1 MPAFEYQ
8 ALDQSGRQ
16 QKGVL
21 EGDTSRQIRAQ
32 LRGMGMNPLSVEQ
45 VANRQRQKASQF
57 SFSFT
62 RARSLTAA
70 DRALVT
76 RQLATLIEAA
86 LPVEEA
92 LSAVSQQSE
101 KDWIKSM
108 MLAIRSRVVE
118 GHTLADA
125 LGEFSASF
133 DYLYC
138 AMVAAGEKSGQLAPV
153 LKRLAEYTEK
163 QQHLRS
169 KITVAL
175 IYPIFLVLVAL
186 GVVSFLLSY
195 VVPMVVEQFTNLN
208 AELPILTRIVIG
220 LSEFIQSW
228 GLLTLII
235 IVGLVVLFK
244 LAMRVKANRFAWHR
258 LQLHLPLTAKVIM
271 GLNSSRF
278 ARTLAIMVESGVPLL
293 EGMRIAADLVTNEII
308 KQSIEEASVR
318 VREGASLNRALAQSR
333 YFPPMMLHMIASG
346 ENSGELEQ
354 MLERTADHQDQDFE
368 TLISVTLGLFEPFMI
383 LIMGIL
389 VLLIVLAIL
398 LPIFQLNQLVG
409 V

>member
-8 ALDQSGRQ
+8 ALDQTGRQ
-16 QKGVL
+16 KKGVL
-21 EGDTSRQIRAQ
+21 EGDTARQIRTQ
-32 LRGMGMNPLSVEQ
+32 LRGMGLNPLSVDQ
-45 VANRQRQKASQF
+45 VANRQKQSTSTQF
-57 SFSFT
+57 SFNRV
-62 RARSLTAA
+62 RALTAA

-108 MLAIRSRVVE
+108 MLAVRSRVVE

-138 AMVAAGEKSGQLAPV
+138 SMVAAGEKSGQLAPV
-153 LKRLAEYTEK
+153 LKRLADYTEK
-163 QQHLRS
+163 QQQLRS

-208 AELPILTRIVIG
+208 AELPLLTRIVIG

-228 GLLTLII
+228 GLLTVILIVAL
-235 IVGLVVLFK
+235 IVFFK
-244 LAMRVKANRFAWHR
+244 VSMRVKANRLIWHR
-258 LQLHLPLTAKVIM
+258 LQLHLPVMAKVIM

-293 EGMRIAADLVTNEII
+293 EGMKIAAELVTNDVI
-308 KQSIEEASVR
+308 KESISEAAVR
-318 VREGASLNRALAQSR
+318 VREGASLNRALAQSKH
-333 YFPPMMLHMIASG
+333 FPPMMLHMIASG

-368 TLISVTLGLFEPFMI
+368 TLVSVTLGLFEPFMI

-398 LPIFQLNQLVG
+398 LPIFQLNSLVG